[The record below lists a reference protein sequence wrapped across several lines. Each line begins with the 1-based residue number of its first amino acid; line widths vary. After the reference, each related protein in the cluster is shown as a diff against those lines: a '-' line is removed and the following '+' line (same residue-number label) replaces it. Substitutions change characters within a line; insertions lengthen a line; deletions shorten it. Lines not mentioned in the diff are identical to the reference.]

1 MADPMRLTALDLK
14 QLASRGL
21 TPEQVQ
27 YQIELIQR
35 GSPFADLDR
44 PCVSG
49 DGIKVIGDRKAKEYI
64 ERYDSAVAAGRVM
77 KLVPASGA
85 GSRMFGAIL
94 SARNRYAP
102 LTRTGLEER
111 SRIDTEAA
119 VTLRFFE
126 NLHRYAFFPILEN
139 YIGRKSLEAA
149 RTAGRYDE
157 IADSILNTKK
167 LNYANKPKG
176 LLPFHG
182 YGSFVRTPIEEHI
195 LEAVSYASDA
205 NGTARVHFTVSPEH
219 LDAALEHIAEVQP
232 KYESSFN
239 RLEIN
244 CSSQKIETD
253 TIAVDQN
260 NRPFRTTH
268 GISFRPGGHG
278 ALLEN
283 LNDLEGDIVLIKNI
297 DNVTVEEHLP
307 EIARHK
313 KILGGYLIETQNRIF
328 TYLDSIASG
337 SIPRSLSDE
346 IIDFISGNLGYPFS
360 ENVKDLRG
368 RFIECLNRP
377 LRVCGMVRNTGAP
390 GGAPFWVHHKNGSVT
405 PQIIESAQ
413 VDPGSKEQQEIW
425 YRSTHFNPVDL
436 ACGVRD
442 HTGKPFDL
450 LHFRDPDT
458 GFISNRWHNGQHM
471 KAMELPG
478 LWNGG
483 MAHWNTIFVEVPK
496 IVFASVKS
504 VEDLLK
510 FGHLGL
516 KGQVRSPIDSI

>member
-1 MADPMRLTALDLK
+1 MADQMGLTALDLE
-14 QLASRGL
+14 QIAARGL

-27 YQIELIQR
+27 YQIELLQR
-35 GSPFADLDR
+35 GFPFANLDR

-49 DGIKVIGDRKAKEYI
+49 DGITVIGDRKADEYI
-64 ERYDSAVAAGRVM
+64 EKYESTVAAGRVM

-85 GSRMFGAIL
+85 GSRMFRSIL

-102 LTRTGLEER
+102 LTRSGLEEQA
-111 SRIDTEAA
+111 STDTEAA

-126 NLHRYAFFPILEN
+126 NLHRYAFFPVLEE
-139 YIGRKSLEAA
+139 YIGRRSLEAT
-149 RTAGRYDE
+149 RTSGRYHE
-157 IADSILNTKK
+157 IADSILNTQK
-167 LNYANKPKG
+167 LNYPNKPKG

-195 LEAVSYASDA
+195 VEAVSYASDA
-205 NGTARVHFTVSPEH
+205 NGTARVHFTISPEH
-219 LDAALEHIAEVQP
+219 LDAVLQHIAEVRP
-232 KYESSFN
+232 KYESSSN

-244 CSSQKIETD
+244 CSSQKVETD

-260 NRPFRTTH
+260 NRPFRTAH

-283 LNDLEGDIVLIKNI
+283 LNDLNADIVLIKNI
-297 DNVTVEEHLP
+297 DNITVEGHLP

-313 KILGGYLIETQNRIF
+313 QILGGYLIEIQNRIF
-328 TYLDSIASG
+328 TYLDSIESG
-337 SIPRSLSDE
+337 SISRSLSDE

-360 ENVKDLRG
+360 ENDKDLRG
-368 RFIECLNRP
+368 RFVECLNRP
-377 LRVCGMVRNTGAP
+377 LRVCGMVRNTGEP
-390 GGAPFWVHHKNGSVT
+390 GGAPFWVQHKNDTIT

-413 VDPGSKEQQEIW
+413 VDPASKEQQEIW
-425 YRSTHFNPVDL
+425 CRSTHFNPVDL
-436 ACGVRD
+436 VCGVRD

-458 GFISNRWHNGQHM
+458 GFISNKSHNGHHI
-471 KAMELPG
+471 KTMELPG

-483 MAHWNTIFVEVPK
+483 MSHWNTIFVEVPQ

-510 FGHLGL
+510 SGH
-516 KGQVRSPIDSI
+516 VSP